1 MPKRRVEN
9 KWVLGVLEVC
19 MNRADRLLE
28 AILKPLFSSGE
39 VSTAYDA
46 CGGGDEHDGRQC

>member
-28 AILKPLFSSGE
+28 ALQNVGLPF
-39 VSTAYDA
+39 
-46 CGGGDEHDGRQC
+46 